1 MLIFTVSIHS
11 LCPDWLMNKGW
22 VPLLGFF
29 IVTGCHP
36 IILGIMLILVGE
48 LFPSDIRTT
57 SIGIV
62 HGCEYLVFAF
72 ATETFPILLEWL
84 HFYGLNLYY
93 GVFGLFMTLW
103 GMRTIKDIDHLS
115 LVEIQKV
122 YNNEKSE
129 ASGH

>member
-1 MLIFTVSIHS
+1 
-11 LCPDWLMNKGW
+11 MNKGW